1 LFFLAIF
8 NQHWDNNMDE
18 DLANPP
24 QSNQMRTLAPKHIVP
39 ILLGLAS
46 TKVENIIL
54 KIVLVLIVT
63 KLRRPQS

>member
-1 LFFLAIF
+1 
-8 NQHWDNNMDE
+8 MDE

-39 ILLGLAS
+39 ILLELAS